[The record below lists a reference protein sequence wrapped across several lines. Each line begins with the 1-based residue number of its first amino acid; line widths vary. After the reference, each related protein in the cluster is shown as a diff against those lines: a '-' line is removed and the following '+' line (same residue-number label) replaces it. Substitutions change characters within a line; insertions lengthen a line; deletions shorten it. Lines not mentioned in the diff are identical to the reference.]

1 MIMDGR
7 NIKKQVLE
15 EVKRE
20 VFELNDKPGLTVIQ
34 VGDDS
39 ASNVY
44 IKNKQKMC
52 EDIGY
57 NFNHLKFNNDVTEEK
72 LITEIKKLNADDKVC
87 GILLQLPI
95 PKELNEKKIVNCI
108 NPNKDVDGL
117 TYLNSGK
124 LVANEECLLPCT
136 PLGILKM
143 INYYDIPLKGK
154 HVVIIGRSNLVG
166 KPLANLLIN
175 KDATVTV
182 CHSKTDNLKDI
193 TITADILVVAIGISK
208 YITKDMV
215 KEGAVVIDV
224 GINKNENEICGD
236 VNYDEVKEKVS
247 YITPVPGGVGQLTI
261 ASLAENVL
269 KAYKINKIVNE

>member
-20 VFELNDKPGLTVIQ
+20 VFELNDRPGLTVIQ

-154 HVVIIGRSNLVG
+154 HVVIVGRSNLVG

-224 GINKNENEICGD
+224 GINKNENGICGD
-236 VNYDEVKEKVS
+236 VNYDEVKEKVR

>member
-154 HVVIIGRSNLVG
+154 HVVIVGRSNLVG

-224 GINKNENEICGD
+224 GINKNENRICGD

>member
-154 HVVIIGRSNLVG
+154 HVVIVGRSNLVG